1 MMTRHPFRRLT
12 FTGAC
17 FLLLFIQSTWA
28 VDGSTEDPRFQIN
41 LREYDIGQKNFNR
54 IVHCI
59 RDRYESEQVDLKKV
73 FAHALYSAE
82 QVVREVEGAGAVIV
96 LATSEPPYS
105 LQELE
110 YVQRLGNLIA
120 GRIRSASATVASVT
134 QLWNAALTSMVN
146 ALEDPY
152 SQYLPPQSYGDLQQF
167 LSGEGIPENRFF
179 GVGIRIEWDVTNNA
193 GLFVRS
199 PIPGTPAAISGIKT
213 GDIIV
218 AVDGIPLSATGTPVE
233 NLNAAVERIKGPEGT
248 KVKLTV
254 IRPGSGPFPLHFELT
269 REPMRTD
276 QLIWAEMLGE
286 ETGHL
291 TLLSFYQRCSED
303 VEKNLLKLRQQGM
316 KKLILDLRSNPG
328 GFLDEA
334 IKVADIFLPQ
344 GTLIT
349 YTQGRTED
357 TRKDFFDQRTGDE
370 NFTQIPIVIL
380 VDSRSAS
387 ASEVVT
393 GALKDQGR
401 AQVVGVKTFGKGS
414 VQELF
419 PLEGDAGLRLTVAKY
434 YTPNGRCIHNQG
446 IEPDVA
452 VEYEPPQIALP
463 DENSESRKDTG
474 PKPVTASSLLEKQL
488 ATDNQLRAA
497 YQLLN
502 RNAISTK

>member
-1 MMTRHPFRRLT
+1 LIS
-12 FTGAC
+12 TGVY
-17 FLLLFIQSTWA
+17 LLLLLGQPTWA
-28 VDGSTEDPRFQIN
+28 ADGSTEDPRFEIN
-41 LREYDIGQKNFNR
+41 RREYDIGQKNFNR

-59 RDRYESEQVDLKKV
+59 RERYESEQVDFKKV
-73 FAHALYSAE
+73 FAQALYSTE
-82 QVVREVEGAGAVIV
+82 QVVREVEGAGAVV
-96 LATSEPPYS
+96 VMATSEPPYT

-110 YVQRLGNLIA
+110 YVQHLGNLIA
-120 GRIRSASATVASVT
+120 GRIRIGSATVASIT
-134 QLWNAALTSMVN
+134 QLWNASLTSMVN
-146 ALEDPY
+146 ALDDPY
-152 SQYLPPQSYGDLQQF
+152 SQYLPPQNYGDLQQF
-167 LSGEGIPENRFF
+167 LSGEGNPENRFF

-193 GLFVRS
+193 GLFVRY

-218 AVDGIPLSATGTPVE
+218 AVDGIPLSATGTRDE
-233 NLNAAVERIKGPEGT
+233 NLNAAVDRIKGPEGT

-254 IRPGSGPFPLHFELT
+254 IRPGSGPFPLHFELA
-269 REPMRTD
+269 REPIRAD
-276 QLIWAEMLGE
+276 QLIWSEILGAD
-286 ETGHL
+286 TGHL
-291 TLLSFYQRCSED
+291 TLFSFYQHCSED
-303 VEKNLLKLRQQGM
+303 VEKTLLKLRQQGM
-316 KKLILDLRSNPG
+316 KKLILDLRSDPG

-334 IKVADIFLPQ
+334 VKIADIFLPQ

-380 VDSRSAS
+380 VDARSAS

-401 AQVVGVKTFGKGS
+401 AQVVGEKTFGKGS

-446 IEPDVA
+446 IEPDVV
-452 VEYEPPQIALP
+452 VEYEPPQIAVP
-463 DENSESRKDTG
+463 DENSDSGKNAN
-474 PKPVTASSLLEKQL
+474 PKPVTTSSLLEKQL
-488 ATDNQLRAA
+488 ISDNQLRAA